1 MGAGHGSGTRL
12 RHGLADTMTAGMGA
26 AARMHAMARRW
37 AADTGSHTA
46 WPRRAV
52 ALWTRTLES
61 DLPLDGEDVAL
72 IAVCVAHRGET
83 LVRELLTA
91 ALMPGAHATADVCAL
106 LDMARHGAATPRR
119 RRACNLAH
127 AVVRACGEP
136 AHRRAACPLSM
147 TLDLACGR
155 PGDAC
160 QTARRLLA
168 VDESHAWAH
177 AVLDMTGPW
186 EGPPRSRGPR
196 PTDGHASMVASSHRT
211 V

>member
-1 MGAGHGSGTRL
+1 MTCGAC
-12 RHGLADTMTAGMGA
+12 TAAHM
-26 AARMHAMARRW
+26 RAMRRRW
-37 AADTGSHTA
+37 AADTGAHTA
-46 WPRRAV
+46 WLRRAM
-52 ALWTRTLES
+52 ALWAQALGA
-61 DLPLDGEDVAL
+61 DGSLSREDVAL
-72 IAVCVAHRGET
+72 IAVCVAHRGESI
-83 LVRELLTA
+83 VCELLTVT
-91 ALMPGAHATADVCAL
+91 LMPDAPAPAPACAL